1 MFSIMDTENQKSKI
15 RLIGIAL
22 FGESW
27 MSQLARNISKI
38 SGIKVTRHTVA
49 SWDRDDR
56 VPQWVYPRIK
66 EITKIRHSEITLLH
80 AELSKNN

>member
-1 MFSIMDTENQKSKI
+1 MDTESKKSKI

-27 MSQLARNISKI
+27 MSQLARHISKI
-38 SGIKVTRHTVA
+38 SGIRVTRNTVA
-49 SWDRDDR
+49 CWDRDDR
-56 VPQWVYPRIK
+56 IPQWVYPRIK
-66 EITKIRHSEITLLH
+66 EITKIRHSEISQLH